1 MAGSLPR
8 RILLTGGSGTLGRA
22 LLELLSRQ
30 HGIRVLVLRRKGG
43 RPIPPLPGVC
53 QRVVSFSSSASLA
66 RAFLS
71 FRPQTVVHAAAT
83 GMEIPRPSLLAM
95 VDANVTLPLR
105 LLQQASRCGS
115 AHFVMVSTGLAYRDQ
130 GRPLQ
135 EEDPLG
141 TVHPYAATK
150 AVADLLLRAAGPAL
164 RIRLTV
170 LRPFSFTG
178 PGDKGS
184 RLFPSLLR
192 AAAQGKKMP
201 LTRGR
206 QVRDFLSSGDVAAG
220 VLAALRHPPTSYAKP
235 AIYNLGS
242 GRALPLRRLIEEI
255 VKRLDL
261 KVRLVFG
268 ERKTGSDE
276 PCFLVPDLRRTT
288 RELGW
293 KAQENLAYAVWR
305 LAKDSFPRLRLSKP
319 AQNFS
324 ENGRRRLFSKSPRW
338 LKQR

>member
-1 MAGSLPR
+1 M
-8 RILLTGGSGTLGRA
+8 GRA

-71 FRPQTVVHAAAT
+71 FRPQAVVHAAAT

-105 LLQQASRCGS
+105 LLQQASRCGP
-115 AHFVMVSTGLAYRDQ
+115 AHFIMVSTGLAYRDQ

-192 AAAQGKKMP
+192 AASRGKKIS
-201 LTRGR
+201 LTGGR
-206 QVRDFLSSGDVAAG
+206 QIRDFLSSADVASG
-220 VLAALRHPPTSYAKP
+220 VLAALRHPPASSLEP

-242 GRALPLRRLIEEI
+242 AKPFPLRQVIEDVVQSLGLR
-255 VKRLDL
+255 VKLG
-261 KVRLVFG
+261 FG
-268 ERKTGSDE
+268 KRETDPHE
-276 PCFLVPDLRRTT
+276 PRFLVADVRRAA
-288 RELGW
+288 RQLGW
-293 KAQENLAYAVWR
+293 KARNHLSCAVWL
-305 LAKDSFPRLRLSKP
+305 LAKESFPRLRLADYPKKGRKKCPGPAPRQSSPKKYSEEKP
-319 AQNFS
+319 
-324 ENGRRRLFSKSPRW
+324 
-338 LKQR
+338 QRCLP